1 MCRKQKSTK
10 APAWPTGSKSLSR
23 DVVSFTMDEL
33 EDAAQNWS
41 EATLLGKGACGSVY
55 RGKLLGVTR
64 AIKKPHDGVEV
75 ANSTFDKEL
84 DLLSKLNHKC
94 LVRLIGYCDNE
105 HVLVFEYMANGT
117 LEDCLHKHRLGRC
130 LTWEERLKIA
140 AGAAKGLEYLHEYAT
155 TMIIHGDVKPANI
168 LLDEKLE
175 AHISDFGLS
184 LSTPDSDASMVWAS
198 RMGGTPGYFDP
209 EYASLGSL
217 TPKSDVYSF
226 GIVLLELMSGRK
238 VVHENQNVSTW
249 AVEKYKQGLA
259 AVLDPQL
266 ELPLE
271 LDCFHTVIELAL
283 ECVHKEHQFRPKMKD
298 VSSVLSGAAAAW
310 QTFEHGDSPN
320 GEWRPSRSQHS
331 QRRRESRGP
340 EEIEEDGQY
349 QSTVQQLL

>member
-1 MCRKQKSTK
+1 MQ
-10 APAWPTGSKSLSR
+10 
-23 DVVSFTMDEL
+23 EL
-33 EDAAQNWS
+33 EQATHNWS
-41 EATLLGKGACGSVY
+41 GSTLLGKGACGSVY
-55 RGKLLGVTR
+55 RGELLGVTR

-105 HVLVFEYMANGT
+105 HVLVFEYMAHGT

-184 LSTPDSDASMVWAS
+184 LSTHDSDASTVWAS

-226 GIVLLELMSGRK
+226 GIVLLEILSGRR
-238 VVHENQNVSTW
+238 VVQDNQNISTW
-249 AVEKYKQGLA
+249 AAEKYRKQGA
-259 AVLDPQL
+259 AALLDPQL
-266 ELPLE
+266 EVPLE
-271 LDCFHTVIELAL
+271 LESFHTVIELAL

-298 VSSVLSGAAAAW
+298 VSSILSGAAATW

-320 GEWRPSRSQHS
+320 GEWRPSR
-331 QRRRESRGP
+331 RRHRQSFLDP
-340 EEIEEDGQY
+340 EEIEEDGVMDGSKALY
-349 QSTVQQLL
+349 NNCCD